1 MVFIRSLVQCTAG
14 LILLV
19 VAAGCATNPPMTAT
33 RPAWPT
39 PPAQPISPLQG
50 SSHTVRPGETLWRI
64 ARFYGLSAGSLMS
77 ANRLSQATRLKPG
90 QQLFIPLPVESQQ
103 FVWPVRGSWKVS
115 GSAEVEIAAPAGS
128 LVRASRSGRVAVAT
142 RQLSGLGKTV
152 VLDHLDGYLSVYAG
166 LDQIL
171 AAPGAALKQGMIL
184 GSLGTNA
191 LHFQIRYGLKPK
203 NALALLPAE

>member
-1 MVFIRSLVQCTAG
+1 MRNIHMVFG
-14 LILLV
+14 LLLLV
-19 VAAGCATNPPMTAT
+19 GCASVPLIESPPT
-33 RPAWPT
+33 
-39 PPAQPISPLQG
+39 AQPVPPLPTLSG

-64 ARFYGLSAGSLMS
+64 ARSYGLSVHSLAA
-77 ANRLSQATRLKPG
+77 ANRLSNATHLKAG

-103 FVWPVRGSWKVS
+103 FLWPVRGSWKVS
-115 GSAEVEIAAPAGS
+115 GSAEVEITAPAGS

-142 RQLSGLGKTV
+142 RRLSGLGKTV

-171 AAPGAALKQGMIL
+171 VAPGATLRQGMAL

-191 LHFQIRYGLKPK
+191 LHFQIRYGPKPK